1 MKKLLLSCAMVGL
14 LSACTSNG
22 PLFHSWEDYETERT
36 SGAIYKVEE
45 PYEIKGILY
54 SPAEQDS
61 YSEKGLASSYI
72 PTGDSALT
80 ANGEVYDAN
89 LLTARHKTLPLP
101 SLVKITNMEN
111 GKEIVARVN
120 DRGPMVNNRLMDV
133 SQEAARQLGMPSSG
147 TVLVQVE
154 LLADESKALRDKLVS
169 EGRVYQSAQTAVK
182 ETLLEEAPVVTP
194 EQEPLYNG
202 LEETA
207 VQETVVLT
215 GPKVR
220 LGAFGDPN
228 NATRLQNK
236 IGVNMPVQTTTVNK
250 NGRTLTIVEA
260 GPFSTKAEAQKALT
274 TLKAKGYTDA
284 FIVK

>member
-1 MKKLLLSCAMVGL
+1 MKKLLLSCAMMGL

-22 PLFHSWEDYETERT
+22 PLFHSWEDYETERA
-36 SGAIYKVEE
+36 SGAVYKVEE
-45 PYEIKGILY
+45 PYEVKGVWY
-54 SPAEQDS
+54 FPAEQAS
-61 YSEKGLASSYI
+61 YSEKGLASWYM
-72 PTGDSALT
+72 PAGDSALT

-89 LLTARHKTLPLP
+89 LPTARHKTLPLP
-101 SLVKITNMEN
+101 SLVKITNLEN

-120 DRGPMVNNRLMDV
+120 DRGPMVNNRLVDV

-154 LLADESKALRDKLVS
+154 LLAKESKALRDKLVE
-169 EGRVYQSAQTAVK
+169 EGRVYQADQSVVK
-182 ETLLEEAPVVTP
+182 EALLEEVPA
-194 EQEPLYNG
+194 QEPIYNG
-202 LEETA
+202 EEETI
-207 VQETVVLT
+207 VQEAVVLT

-220 LGAFGDPN
+220 LGAFSDSN
-228 NATRLQNK
+228 NAKRLQNK
-236 IGVNMPVQTTTVNK
+236 LGVDMPIQTSVINK

-260 GPFSTKAEAQKALT
+260 GPFSTKAEAQEALV

>member
-22 PLFHSWEDYETERT
+22 PLFHSWEDYETERS
-36 SGAIYKVEE
+36 SGAVYKVEE
-45 PYEIKGILY
+45 PYEVKGIWY
-54 SPAEQDS
+54 FPAEQS
-61 YSEKGLASSYI
+61 GYSEKGLASWYI
-72 PTGDSALT
+72 PAGDSALT

-101 SLVKITNMEN
+101 SLVKITNLEN

-133 SQEAARQLGMPSSG
+133 SQEAARQLEMPSSG

-154 LLADESKALRDKLVS
+154 LLEKESKALRDKLVS
-169 EGRVYQSAQTAVK
+169 EGRVYQTAQTAVK
-182 ETLLEEAPVVTP
+182 ETLLEEVPAVTTA
-194 EQEPLYNG
+194 EEPLYNG
-202 LEETA
+202 IEETA
-207 VQETVVLT
+207 IQEAVVLT

-228 NATRLQNK
+228 NAARLQNK
-236 IGVNMPVQTTTVNK
+236 VGADMPVQTSTINR

-260 GPFSTKAEAQKALT
+260 GPFSTKSEAQKALT

>member
-1 MKKLLLSCAMVGL
+1 MKKLLLSCAMAL
-14 LSACTSNG
+14 SLSACTSNG
-22 PLFHSWEDYETERT
+22 PLFHSWEDYETERA
-36 SGAIYKVEE
+36 SGAVYKVEE
-45 PYEIKGILY
+45 PYEIKGIWY
-54 SPAEQDS
+54 FPAEQTG
-61 YSEKGLASSYI
+61 YSEKGLASWYM
-72 PTGDSALT
+72 PAGDSALT

-89 LLTARHKTLPLP
+89 LPTARHKTLPLP
-101 SLVKITNMEN
+101 SLVKITNLEN

-154 LLADESKALRDKLVS
+154 LLDEESKALRDKLVS
-169 EGRVYQSAQTAVK
+169 EGRVYQTNQTVVK
-182 ETLLEEAPVVTP
+182 EALLEETPTTVTT
-194 EQEPLYNG
+194 QEPIYNG
-202 LEETA
+202 VEETA
-207 VQETVVLT
+207 QETVVLD

-228 NATRLQNK
+228 NARRLKNK
-236 IGVNMPVQTTTVNK
+236 VGTDMPVQASTVTR

>member
-1 MKKLLLSCAMVGL
+1 MKKLLLSCAMAVT

-36 SGAIYKVEE
+36 SGAVYKVEE
-45 PYEIKGILY
+45 PYEVKGIWY
-54 SPAEQDS
+54 FPAEQTG
-61 YSEKGLASSYI
+61 YSEKGLASWYM
-72 PTGDSALT
+72 PVGDSALT

-89 LLTARHKTLPLP
+89 LATARHKTLPLP
-101 SLVKITNMEN
+101 SLVKITNLEN

-154 LLADESKALRDKLVS
+154 LLDEESKALRDKLVS
-169 EGRVYQSAQTAVK
+169 EGRVYQTNQTLVK
-182 ETLLEEAPVVTP
+182 ETLLEEAPAVVPP
-194 EQEPLYNG
+194 EPVYEEVKQPAQEPVL
-202 LEETA
+202 
-207 VQETVVLT
+207 LT

-220 LGAFGDPN
+220 LGAFADPN
-228 NATRLQNK
+228 NAARLQAK
-236 IGVNMPVQTTTVNK
+236 LGADIPVQTDTITK
-250 NGRTLTIVEA
+250 NGRTLTTVEA
-260 GPFSTKAEAQKALT
+260 GPFATKADAQKALT
-274 TLKAKGYTDA
+274 KLKAKGYKDA